1 MINFEKQFDN
11 IESKFKNIESDL
23 NNQFGL
29 DTAKLVKLNKEYAEL
44 TPIVETIQK
53 YKEDR
58 SEINELSKLIEDDD
72 PSIKEI
78 AEEELK
84 EKRKSITLLENELM
98 KLLIPKDENDKKNSI
113 LEIRAGTGGDEASLF
128 AADLFSMYQRFSD
141 FNDWKFEILSISET
155 GLQGIKEV
163 ICNISGYNVFSKLK
177 FESGVHRVQRVPTT
191 ESSGRVHTSAATVAV
206 LPEAEEVDINIEDKD
221 LRIDVFRSSGPGGQ
235 SVNTTDSAVRI
246 THIPTGIVVSQQDE
260 KSQHKNK
267 AKALKI
273 LRSRILD
280 KEIQDN
286 NKQRSLE
293 RKNQVGSGDRSE
305 RIRTYNFPQGRV
317 SDHRIN
323 LTLYNLSEILE
334 GNLDDLINP
343 LMADEETN
351 KLAELGNE

>member
-11 IESKFKNIESDL
+11 IQSKFKEIESNL
-23 NNQFGL
+23 NNQSNL
-29 DTAKLVKLNKEYAEL
+29 DTEKLVKLNKEYAEL
-44 TPIVETIQK
+44 TPIVETIKK
-53 YKEDR
+53 YKKDK
-58 SEINELSKLIEDDD
+58 SEIIELAKLLEDDD
-72 PSIKEI
+72 NSIKEI
-78 AEEELK
+78 AEAELK
-84 EKRKSITLLENELM
+84 EKKKSINALENDLM
-98 KLLIPKDENDKKNSI
+98 KLLIPRDENDKKNSI

-141 FNDWKFEILSISET
+141 INNWKFEILSISET
-155 GLQGIKEV
+155 GLKGIKEV

-246 THIPTGIVVSQQDE
+246 THLPTGIVVSQQDE

-280 KEIQDN
+280 NEIQEK
-286 NKQRSLE
+286 NKERSAQ

-343 LMADEETN
+343 LIADEETS